1 MHGSITLINRGLKM
15 SVCNEFVEHIWKP
28 GSCKNCF
35 HPKSDH
41 RKPQATFDGKGGN
54 LPALPSLNGI
64 RTKSDN
70 NNQDDDIITAALY
83 SKPTIAVKP
92 TMITSD
98 TAEEWAQMNSTETLT
113 QVSWKVSSMSNSVL
127 KSGEISK
134 VILDNFS
141 SKPFNHNYGSAS
153 DPSKYVFNGL
163 SSPDKQIEINAVHN
177 LTYVSHFGGQVD
189 KAVFLKEKSPTSQQ
203 ELAQISREN
212 GDGSIERLKR
222 FREES
227 TLLSSKSASGYSC
240 GTQSI
245 TDKPSTHRTVI
256 SRGNPACETSV
267 KVAAGLCNQTRLVN
281 DRNCHTSD
289 LESSKGMY
297 LSRMKVSLQP
307 DSDNKSESPSCI
319 SPLASPTVAGSQ
331 TSEIHL
337 STVPKDKKDNEPI
350 YAESTKRKITSEKS
364 VTKSVVQT
372 VKASNKQE
380 DSNKDQRLVSGER
393 VLQESVT
400 HVAARITVMAAHTE
414 EDNRTIYL
422 SSPDSAVAVE
432 WACSSPSSVEN
443 LSLSPTFVWG
453 ERSQVKSDE
462 NRKYHSSLSQKYQV
476 STSLSIPPKLNKSD
490 EISIPRVSSPTHTS
504 GILNSLSHKRDT
516 LEINDRCLASS
527 DRRQRFHPTTWSR
540 QCRIDEEEEEET
552 SSGSLQSR
560 TSALSSAQPVA
571 SSTLDNEDRGTLHDL
586 KGQKGMSKSSSCPIE
601 LSKVNS
607 EAEGSNQPPPPPPKK
622 QPRQK
627 KMNKSN
633 SELENMSLGSVESL
647 GESFKGLNVSN
658 SNVNI
663 NTSFSTGSLD
673 SLDSRTCSEGGRSCE
688 IVSSPTTSSSGE
700 KKHFAQG
707 SFSVDSGME
716 AQHGPVQPP
725 PLPIKKS
732 MNRAISAPDN
742 SAWGRAFP
750 SKNGVGPK
758 SPRLNQSQSENNVS
772 GEETMS
778 HGYPL
783 SPVDRHAMFSSSE
796 SLEQCCRGSGHRNE
810 VRNRNCAQSR
820 GTPALSTSQLSVSS
834 HASSASS
841 LQLHHLLSNIDSKE
855 GMYAKLSGLYAQST
869 RRLMNKC
876 EDYFMR
882 DQKKELHFNET
893 SWSLF
898 KLSSNKPCCSARDA
912 IYYCA
917 TCSKDPS
924 NKYAVKMCRAEDTNT
939 PLNSNLSLP
948 VHFNI
953 QQDCGHFLATVP
965 SSLLRPANTTRG
977 CPNNETSQASLTA
990 NEEDC
995 VVVITRE
1002 VPYCTA
1008 ADFVRESVSI
1018 HKAQP
1023 EIYERQVCL
1032 LLLQLCNG
1040 LEHLKEHA
1048 IIHRDLCLDNLLLV
1062 HCQTTPDKVKDG
1074 KYIPRLIVSNF
1085 SKAKQR
1091 PGSEDSKVKKDKT
1104 RLAPEIMA
1112 ASQYK
1117 KFDEFQT
1124 GILIY
1129 ELLHQ
1134 PNPFE
1139 VRTSL
1144 HEHEYSHKDLPPL
1157 KNLSVYS
1164 RGLQHLAHLLLEAD
1178 PIKRIRISEA
1188 KRVLQCLL
1196 WGPRKD
1202 LTDQPFSHEEA
1213 LHCALQNWIDM
1224 KRALLMMKFAERALE
1239 PEHSISLEDWLCCQ
1253 YLASAD
1259 PCYLYKTLKLIK
1271 LIS

>member
-1 MHGSITLINRGLKM
+1 MHRSVTQFNQGLKM

-41 RKPQATFDGKGGN
+41 RKPQAHFDGKIGN
-54 LPALPSLNGI
+54 LPALPSFNGI
-64 RTKSDN
+64 RTKSEN
-70 NNQDDDIITAALY
+70 NNQDDDIMTAALY

-113 QVSWKVSSMSNSVL
+113 QVSWKVSSTGNSIL
-127 KSGEISK
+127 KSGDISK

-141 SKPFNHNYGSAS
+141 KPFKHNYGSS
-153 DPSKYVFNGL
+153 GDPSKYVFNEL
-163 SSPDKQIEINAVHN
+163 TNPDKKIEINAVHN

-189 KAVFLKEKSPTSQQ
+189 KAVFLKEKLPTSPQ
-203 ELAQISREN
+203 EATQFSREGSN
-212 GDGSIERLKR
+212 GNIEKLKC
-222 FREES
+222 FRGEPA
-227 TLLSSKSASGYSC
+227 LLSSNSSSSYGC

-245 TDKPSTHRTVI
+245 ADRPSTNGTVL
-256 SRGNPACETSV
+256 SRGNAACETSAR
-267 KVAAGLCNQTRLVN
+267 VAAGLCNQTRPVN
-281 DRNCHTSD
+281 DGRNCHTSD
-289 LESSKGMY
+289 LGSSKSMY
-297 LSRMKVSLQP
+297 FSRMKVSLQSE
-307 DSDNKSESPSCI
+307 SDNQSETRSCI
-319 SPLASPTVAGSQ
+319 SPLVSPAIADFQ
-331 TSEIHL
+331 TSEFHL
-337 STVPKDKKDNEPI
+337 STIPAGEKNNEPI
-350 YAESTKRKITSEKS
+350 YAESTKRKAISDKAVARSIGQAEK
-364 VTKSVVQT
+364 TG
-372 VKASNKQE
+372 NKREE
-380 DSNKDQRLVSGER
+380 DANKDQHLVSNDR
-393 VLQESVT
+393 ILQESVT

-422 SSPDSAVAVE
+422 SSPDSAVGVE

-453 ERSQVKSDE
+453 ERNQAKSDE
-462 NRKYHSSLSQKYQV
+462 NRKYQSSLAQKYQV
-476 STSLSIPPKLNKSD
+476 NTNLTVPSKLNKS
-490 EISIPRVSSPTHTS
+490 EECIIPRVSSPTHTS
-504 GILNSLSHKRDT
+504 GILSSISHKKES
-516 LEINDRCLASS
+516 LEMNDRCLASG
-527 DRRQRFHPTTWSR
+527 DRRQRFYPTTWSR

-552 SSGSLQSR
+552 SSGLILSR
-560 TSALSSAQPVA
+560 TSAVSSAQLVA
-571 SSTLDNEDRGTLHDL
+571 SSTVVKEDNETLHDL
-586 KGQKGMSKSSSCPIE
+586 KGHKGMSKSASCPVE

-622 QPRQK
+622 QPRKMK
-627 KMNKSN
+627 KIN

-647 GESFKGLNVSN
+647 GESFKGTNVSN

-663 NTSFSTGSLD
+663 NASFSTGSLD
-673 SLDSRTCSEGGRSCE
+673 SLDSRTCSEGGQSCE
-688 IVSSPTTSSSGE
+688 IVSSPAISSSGE
-700 KKHFAQG
+700 KKHFAQV

-716 AQHGPVQPP
+716 TQHGPVQPP

-732 MNRAISAPDN
+732 MNRAVSAPDN
-742 SAWGRAFP
+742 SAWGQAFP
-750 SKNGVGPK
+750 SKNGVGPN
-758 SPRLNQSQSENNVS
+758 SLRLNQSQSENNVC
-772 GEETMS
+772 GEEAAS
-778 HGYPL
+778 HSYPL
-783 SPVDRHAMFSSSE
+783 SPMDRHVMFSSSE

-810 VRNRNCAQSR
+810 VRNRNCLQSR

-876 EDYFMR
+876 EDYFMW

-898 KLSSNKPCCSARDA
+898 KLTSNKPCCNARDA

-917 TCSKDPS
+917 RCAKDPS
-924 NKYAVKMCRAEDTNT
+924 NNYAVKMCRAEETNV

-965 SSLLRPANTTRG
+965 SSLLRPPDAPRG
-977 CPNNETSQASLTA
+977 CPSETSQTA
-990 NEEDC
+990 ATSTEEDC

-1002 VPYCTA
+1002 APYCTA
-1008 ADFVRESVSI
+1008 ADFVRESVPS

-1023 EIYERQVCL
+1023 DIYERQVCL

-1062 HCQTTPDKVKDG
+1062 HCQTTPDKIKDG

-1134 PNPFE
+1134 SNPFE

-1144 HEHEYSHKDLPPL
+1144 HEHEYSQKDLPPL

-1239 PEHSISLEDWLCCQ
+1239 PQYNISLEDWLCCQ

-1271 LIS
+1271 LIT

>member
-1 MHGSITLINRGLKM
+1 MHRGITLTNQGLRM

-41 RKPQATFDGKGGN
+41 RKLQTSSDGKIGN
-54 LPALPSLNGI
+54 LPVLPSLNGI
-64 RTKSDN
+64 RIKSEN
-70 NNQDDDIITAALY
+70 TNQDDEIVTAALY

-98 TAEEWAQMNSTETLT
+98 TAEGWAEMNSSETPT

-127 KSGEISK
+127 KSEDISM

-141 SKPFNHNYGSAS
+141 KHFSHDYCSSS
-153 DPSKYVFNGL
+153 DTSKYLFNGTT
-163 SSPDKQIEINAVHN
+163 SPDKKIEINAVNN
-177 LTYVSHFGGQVD
+177 LTYVSHFDVQAD
-189 KAVFLKEKSPTSQQ
+189 KAVFLKDKLRAPQEEDFQVSKQNDGDTEKLNSLQ
-203 ELAQISREN
+203 
-212 GDGSIERLKR
+212 
-222 FREES
+222 EES
-227 TLLSSKSASGYSC
+227 ALLSLKSSSAYCSGTRPAPDRPSSKGSFLSKDSAVCVASVKTGLCKETRSDDTNCYKSDVRSSKSMYVS
-240 GTQSI
+240 
-245 TDKPSTHRTVI
+245 RT
-256 SRGNPACETSV
+256 
-267 KVAAGLCNQTRLVN
+267 
-281 DRNCHTSD
+281 
-289 LESSKGMY
+289 
-297 LSRMKVSLQP
+297 KVSLHSE
-307 DSDNKSESPSCI
+307 SDNLSETLSCI
-319 SPLASPTVAGSQ
+319 GIKDSPLASPTIADSQ
-331 TSEIHL
+331 TKFHS
-337 STVPKDKKDNEPI
+337 STVPDDGRNNEPI
-350 YAESTKRKITSEKS
+350 YAESTKRKGVSGTGTKTVWHTEKTS
-364 VTKSVVQT
+364 
-372 VKASNKQE
+372 AKQE
-380 DSNKDQRLVSGER
+380 GNQCSVSNSRMI
-393 VLQESVT
+393 QESTT

-422 SSPDSAVAVE
+422 SSPDSAVGVE
-432 WACSSPSSVEN
+432 WTCTSPSSAEN
-443 LSLSPTFVWG
+443 GSLSPTFLWG
-453 ERSQVKSDE
+453 ERSQSKSVDV
-462 NRKYHSSLSQKYQV
+462 NRRYQ
-476 STSLSIPPKLNKSD
+476 T
-490 EISIPRVSSPTHTS
+490 
-504 GILNSLSHKRDT
+504 SLSHKYQCNTSHVVPPKVTQSEELNSLRLT
-516 LEINDRCLASS
+516 LPTHTTGILSSISHKKDSQELTDRCLPAG
-527 DRRQRFHPTTWSR
+527 DRRQRLNHAIWSR
-540 QCRIDEEEEEET
+540 QCRIDEEEEEEV
-552 SSGSLQSR
+552 SSSSLQSS
-560 TSALSSAQPVA
+560 TCAVGNGQPV
-571 SSTLDNEDRGTLHDL
+571 SSITTNCSYEERDKLDELR
-586 KGQKGMSKSSSCPIE
+586 GQKGMSKSASCPVE
-601 LSKVNS
+601 LSKINKEVEDS
-607 EAEGSNQPPPPPPKK
+607 SQPPPPPPPKK
-622 QPRQK
+622 QSRHH
-627 KMNKSN
+627 KMNKSS
-633 SELENMSLGSVESL
+633 SELENMSSMESL
-647 GESFKGLNVSN
+647 GESFKATNVSN
-658 SNVNI
+658 SNMNI
-663 NTSFSTGSLD
+663 SVSFSAGSMD
-673 SLDSRTCSEGGRSCE
+673 SLDSRACSEGGQSCDA
-688 IVSSPTTSSSGE
+688 VTSPTVTSGGE
-700 KKHFAQG
+700 RKHFAQV

-716 AQHGPVQPP
+716 DQHGPGQPP
-725 PLPIKKS
+725 PLPVKKS
-732 MNRAISAPDN
+732 MNRAVSAPDN

-750 SKNGVGPK
+750 SRTGIGPK
-758 SPRLNQSQSENNVS
+758 SPALNLSQSENNVCGDDTVLRS
-772 GEETMS
+772 
-778 HGYPL
+778 YPL
-783 SPVDRHAMFSSSE
+783 SPVDRQAMFSSSE
-796 SLEQCCRGSGHRNE
+796 SLETCCRATSHRNE
-810 VRNRNCAQSR
+810 IRSRNCVQSR
-820 GTPALSTSQLSVSS
+820 GTPALSISQLSVSS

-869 RRLMNKC
+869 RRLMKKC

-882 DQKKELHFNET
+882 DQKKEQHFNENN
-893 SWSLF
+893 WSLF
-898 KLSSNKPCCSARDA
+898 KLTSNKPCCNAGDA

-917 TCSKDPS
+917 TCANDPS
-924 NKYAVKMCRAEDTNT
+924 NNYAVKMCRAEDTRT
-939 PLNSNLSLP
+939 PQYCNLSLP

-965 SSLLRPANTTRG
+965 SSLLHPSEISKGSSTT
-977 CPNNETSQASLTA
+977 ETSQVSGVS

-1008 ADFVRESVSI
+1008 ASFVREAVST
-1018 HKAQP
+1018 HKTQP

-1048 IIHRDLCLDNLLLV
+1048 IIHRDLCLENLLLV
-1062 HCQTTPDKVKDG
+1062 HCQTTPDKIKDG

-1085 SKAKQR
+1085 SKAKLR
-1091 PGSEDSKVKKDKT
+1091 PGSEDSKLRRDKT

-1144 HEHEYSHKDLPPL
+1144 HEHEYSQKDLPPL
-1157 KNLSVYS
+1157 PGLSVYS

-1188 KRVLQCLL
+1188 KRILQCLL

-1239 PEHSISLEDWLCCQ
+1239 PKYNISLEDWLCCQ

-1259 PCYLYKTLKLIK
+1259 PCYLYKILKLIK
-1271 LIS
+1271 LIT